1 MWFTRVS
8 IKNPVFAVMV
18 VLGLVVLGIMGYKK
32 MAVDQFPDVEI
43 PVIVVQTTYSG
54 ASPAS
59 VETSSPSCYR
69 TARVRIAQTFA
80 RASSRTSM
88 KQ

>member
-18 VLGLVVLGIMGYKK
+18 VFGLVVLGIMGYKK

-59 VETSSPSCYR
+59 VEMSSPSCYR
-69 TARVRIAQTFA
+69 TARVPIAQTFA
-80 RASSRTSM
+80 QASSKTLM

>member
-32 MAVDQFPDVEI
+32 MAVDQFPVWEI
-43 PVIVVQTTYSG
+43 PVIVVQTTYSE
-54 ASPAS
+54 AHRP
-59 VETSSPSCYR
+59 PR
-69 TARVRIAQTFA
+69 
-80 RASSRTSM
+80 SRTTSRDRS
-88 KQ
+88 KKRSTRWKAIKT

>member
-18 VLGLVVLGIMGYKK
+18 VFGLVVLGIMGYKK

-59 VETSSPSCYR
+59 VSSTWR
-69 TARVRIAQTFA
+69 LV
-80 RASSRTSM
+80 RTS
-88 KQ
+88 KVTPISSSNWRICWLTGG